1 MPGLLPEESLL
12 ESRLMALRHLYFS
25 FHHVISLHETFVR
38 LSRETFEQFWVLP
51 LVREWE
57 FLNTER

>member
-12 ESRLMALRHLYFS
+12 ESRLMALCHLYFS

-38 LSRETFEQFWVLP
+38 LSGETFEQFWGSA
-51 LVREWE
+51 
-57 FLNTER
+57 TG